1 MVWWLSLYEIIHLF
15 FLLLNERLNVMKWDV
30 KLYVAGK
37 VFIESVHARNRND
50 AIDTAKSRNPHAKVI
65 GVNPNLRD

>member
-1 MVWWLSLYEIIHLF
+1 
-15 FLLLNERLNVMKWDV
+15 MKWDV

-50 AIDTAKSRNPHAKVI
+50 AIDTAKSRNPHAKVV
-65 GVNPNLRD
+65 GVNANLRD